1 MINNLLLLMLQ
12 HFLYLIMN
20 LFIYMYN
27 MLNHL
32 LFILYINILILIIFD
47 EELQH
52 YIIHQIS

>member
-32 LFILYINILILIIFD
+32 LFILYISILILIIFD